1 MRSALQREYGGENMV
16 PGSILKTVL
25 ILLFAAIGAGAQ
37 STEPPEVNAARVCAE
52 GYKLYE
58 QKHYAEA
65 EARFLAGIVESEK
78 TVKATS
84 MRGGCLIQ
92 LARTQEKEGK
102 YVEAEANARRAVP
115 IFEQFPLSGNLGLST
130 ALIVLGDTL
139 EDLGKY
145 SEAVVVVQRAW
156 TLDVGSESDQSAQ
169 YRGIPFRR
177 HLGRLYLKNK
187 EYDRAA
193 TILQQNV
200 SLLEKPGITGHTEV
214 VPALNELAA
223 VFIAQGKLTEAE
235 GQLHRALTLLD
246 RWPEEVVA
254 ETLLGTLDEYA
265 EVMKLSDRDAAAKQ
279 FADRAR
285 AIREHYANAS
295 Q

>member
-1 MRSALQREYGGENMV
+1 MIPE
-16 PGSILKTVL
+16 SILRTFL
-25 ILLFAAIGAGAQ
+25 ILLLAAMEAGAQ
-37 STEPPEVNAARVCAE
+37 STEPREVSAARVCAE
-52 GYKLYE
+52 GYRLYE
-58 QKHYAEA
+58 QKHFAEA
-65 EARFLAGIVESEK
+65 EARLLTGILESEK

-84 MRGGCLIQ
+84 MRGGCLVQ

-102 YVEAEANARRAVP
+102 YVDAEANARRAVA
-115 IFEQFPLSGNLGLST
+115 IFERFPLSGNFGLST

-139 EDLGKY
+139 EDLEKY

-156 TLDVGSESDQSAQ
+156 TLDLGNRSDQSAQ

-223 VFIAQGKLTEAE
+223 VFIAQRKLTEAE
-235 GQLHRALTLLD
+235 ELLHRALTLSD
-246 RWPEEVVA
+246 RWPETVVA
-254 ETLLGTLDEYA
+254 ETLLATLDEYA

-285 AIREHYANAS
+285 AIREHYASAP

>member
-1 MRSALQREYGGENMV
+1 MRGKPWREF
-16 PGSILKTVL
+16 GSGIDLKILMIVL
-25 ILLFAAIGAGAQ
+25 ILLLAATGADAQ
-37 STEPPEVNAARVCAE
+37 NTEPPEASAARVCAE

-78 TVKATS
+78 TVKATNT
-84 MRGGCLIQ
+84 RGRCLIQ
-92 LARTQEKEGK
+92 LAQTQEAEGK
-102 YVEAEANARRAVP
+102 YLEAEANARRAVP
-115 IFEQFPLSGNLGLST
+115 IFEQFPLSGNLGLSA

-145 SEAVVVVQRAW
+145 SEAVAVVQRRW
-156 TLDVGSESDQSAQ
+156 ILELGNRSDQSAQ

-193 TILQQNV
+193 AILQENV

-223 VFIAQGKLTEAE
+223 VFIAQRKLTEAE
-235 GQLHRALTLLD
+235 GLLHRALTLSD

-254 ETLLGTLDEYA
+254 ETLLATLDEYA
-265 EVMKLSDRDAAAKQ
+265 EVMKLSGRNPAAKQ

-285 AIREHYANAS
+285 ALREHYANAS

>member
-1 MRSALQREYGGENMV
+1 MIPE
-16 PGSILKTVL
+16 SILRTFL
-25 ILLFAAIGAGAQ
+25 ILLLAAMEAGAQ
-37 STEPPEVNAARVCAE
+37 RTEPKEVSAARICAE
-52 GYKLYE
+52 GYRLYE

-65 EARFLAGIVESEK
+65 EARLLTGILESEK

-84 MRGGCLIQ
+84 MRGGCLVQ
-92 LARTQEKEGK
+92 LARTQQKEGK
-102 YVEAEANARRAVP
+102 YVDAEANARRAVA
-115 IFEQFPLSGNLGLST
+115 IFERFPLSGNLGLST
-130 ALIVLGDTL
+130 ALIVLGDAL
-139 EDLGKY
+139 EDLEKY

-156 TLDVGSESDQSAQ
+156 TLDVGNESDQSAQ

-193 TILQQNV
+193 TMLQENV

-223 VFIAQGKLTEAE
+223 VFIAQCKLTEAE
-235 GQLHRALTLLD
+235 ELLHRALTLSD
-246 RWPEEVVA
+246 RWPETVVA
-254 ETLLGTLDEYA
+254 ETLLATLDEYG
-265 EVMKLSDRDAAAKQ
+265 EVMKLSNRDAAAKQ
-279 FADRAR
+279 FSDRAR
-285 AIREHYANAS
+285 AIREHYASAP

>member
-1 MRSALQREYGGENMV
+1 MIPE
-16 PGSILKTVL
+16 SILRTFL
-25 ILLFAAIGAGAQ
+25 ILLFAAMEAGAQ
-37 STEPPEVNAARVCAE
+37 STEPREVSAARICAE
-52 GYKLYE
+52 GYRLYE

-65 EARFLAGIVESEK
+65 EARFLAGILESEK

-84 MRGGCLIQ
+84 MRGGCLVQ

-102 YVEAEANARRAVP
+102 YVDAEANARRAVA
-115 IFEQFPLSGNLGLST
+115 IFERFPLSGNLGLST

-139 EDLGKY
+139 EDLEKY

-156 TLDVGSESDQSAQ
+156 TLEVGNESDQSAQ

-187 EYDRAA
+187 EYDRAT

-235 GQLHRALTLLD
+235 GLLHRALTLSD
-246 RWPEEVVA
+246 RWPETVVA
-254 ETLLGTLDEYA
+254 ETLLATLDEYA
-265 EVMKLSDRDAAAKQ
+265 EVMKLSDRDAIAKQ
-279 FADRAR
+279 FADRAS
-285 AIREHYANAS
+285 AIREHYAS
-295 Q
+295 TPQ